1 MAPYMSSDI
10 SLTRLYSVVLSTILA
25 ADFLH
30 AGISFQY
37 ILNMQSKHLD
47 EHVSCRMRSSQP
59 LLSILA
65 RQRPADVATNQ
76 LQAIMSALSSVH
88 LAGSILA
95 ILKFSDFGALRH
107 GEYEAGDV

>member
-1 MAPYMSSDI
+1 MAPHMSSDI
-10 SLTRLYSVVLSTILA
+10 PLTRLYSVVLSTILA

-37 ILNMQSKHLD
+37 ILNTQSKHLD
-47 EHVSCRMRSSQP
+47 EHVSCRVRSSQ
-59 LLSILA
+59 LLPSILA